1 MNNDDQLSN
10 ITKHEIIVGTLVF
23 ILIVAFVATVLQPLV
38 GSF

>member
-1 MNNDDQLSN
+1 MNNDQMSN

-38 GSF
+38 GSY